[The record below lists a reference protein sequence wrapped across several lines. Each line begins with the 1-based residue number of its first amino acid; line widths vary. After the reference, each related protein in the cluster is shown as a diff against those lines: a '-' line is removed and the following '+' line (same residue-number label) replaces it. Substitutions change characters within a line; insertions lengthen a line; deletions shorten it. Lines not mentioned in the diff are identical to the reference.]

1 MIARGRSWIV
11 LAATVVCGL
20 ALTVA
25 SYVGAPGVALA
36 LGLLLAILLAVVF
49 LTVAGADQRTAEG
62 TEALKREVDAR
73 ERLAEA
79 EQDSAERFR
88 AVIDSA
94 HDAIIAIDSRGTVDT
109 FNKAAERIFGYS
121 PEEVVGRNV
130 KILMAPPHRDAH
142 DGYLHN
148 YMTTGVAKII
158 GTGREVEA
166 RRKDGTIF
174 PIDLSVGEMRI
185 GDHRGFIGVIRDISE
200 RRQAERR
207 VQELTA
213 ELVHVSRLT
222 AMGQLASS
230 LAHELNQPLT
240 AVMNYAEAARGLVTA
255 NPARA
260 AELVAKASGQAERA
274 GDIIR
279 RLRGFVEK
287 RKVERSA
294 EDLGKV
300 VEEAVALAAIGAK
313 VDGIQ
318 VVVELAAGAPPV
330 SIDKVQIQ
338 QVLVNLIRN
347 AIEVLR
353 QAERRVLTIRSMV
366 ADDGVQEVA
375 IIDTGPGIAPEIAGQ
390 IFQPFVSTK
399 KGGMGVGLSISR
411 SIVEAH
417 GGRLWTEPNPEG
429 GTVFRFV
436 LPATREQKDG

>member
-1 MIARGRSWIV
+1 M
-11 LAATVVCGL
+11 
-20 ALTVA
+20 
-25 SYVGAPGVALA
+25 
-36 LGLLLAILLAVVF
+36 LLAIILAVVF
-49 LTVAGADQRTAEG
+49 RAIAGADRRAAEG

-73 ERLAEA
+73 ERMAEA
-79 EQDSAERFR
+79 EQQSAERFR

-121 PEEVVGRNV
+121 PGEVVGRNV
-130 KILMAPPHRDAH
+130 KMLMAAPHRDAH

-240 AVMNYAEAARGLVTA
+240 AVMNYAEAARGLIA
-255 NPARA
+255 SNPVRA

-313 VDGIQ
+313 VDGIR
-318 VVVELAAGAPPV
+318 VVVELAADAPPI

-353 QAERRVLTIRSMV
+353 QAERRVLTVSSTV
-366 ADDGVQEVA
+366 ADDGAQQVA
-375 IIDTGPGIAPEIAGQ
+375 ITDTGPGIAPEIAGQ
-390 IFQPFVSTK
+390 LFQPFVSTK

-417 GGRLWTEPNPEG
+417 GGRLWAEPNPDG

-436 LPATREQKDG
+436 LPETRDEKDG